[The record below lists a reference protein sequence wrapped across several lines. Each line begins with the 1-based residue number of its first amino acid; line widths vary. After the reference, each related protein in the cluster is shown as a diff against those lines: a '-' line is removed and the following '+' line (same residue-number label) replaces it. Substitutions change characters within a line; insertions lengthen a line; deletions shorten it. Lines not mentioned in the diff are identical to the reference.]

1 MNEEEVVGGV
11 LGQDPDPNNI
21 FAHDMMDHDDHD
33 GAAVEAFQVQHDV
46 PEDQQHQEA
55 PHDVQDMMEDMRSP
69 AEAVAA
75 AQAPEAGQLQP
86 HGQVQGQRPIGGV
99 GLLLRHASQS
109 SLDESSQKFGQKL
122 GEHKRPP
129 YKNVSHPGKALDGMN
144 SMRLSGMLC
153 DVTLVA
159 ANTEIP
165 AHKMVLAASSSYF
178 YAMFSGF
185 TERDSSRVVLQGVDP
200 DALHI
205 LVDYVY
211 TSEVDVTEDNVQSLL
226 PAANL
231 LQLTDV
237 RDACCEFLQ
246 SQLHPTNCLGIRAF
260 ADLHGCMDLL
270 TTTESYIERHFT
282 EVLECDEF
290 YGLTPVQVSQLIAS
304 DTITVPSEEKVF
316 ESVISW
322 INFSTD
328 QRSQYLP
335 QLLEH
340 VRLPLLSQE
349 YLLNRVESEPLLKS
363 NDNCKDYIIEAMKY
377 HLLKGDMKLS
387 MSLTSPRTK
396 PRQPIGLPKVMLA
409 IGGQAPKAIRSVE
422 CYDFKDDRWFHLS
435 EMPGR
440 RCRCGVAV
448 VRGRVYAVGGFNGSL
463 RVRTV
468 DMYDPTADTWSSI
481 ASMEARRS
489 TLGVAVLNDQIYAV
503 GGFDGSSGLNTAEV
517 LDMSVTGSQEW
528 RPIASMSTRRS
539 SVGVGVLGGL
549 IYAVG
554 GYDGNSRQCLA
565 SVEVYN
571 PDQDIWCPVSD
582 MSARRSGAGVGV
594 LHGLLYSVGG
604 HDGPLVRKSVECY
617 NSDTNKWSPVADM
630 NYCRRNAGV
639 ISHSGVLY
647 VIGGDDGTSNLASV
661 EMYNPKTDTWSVLAA
676 NMTIGRSYTGVSI
689 IDKPSFL

>member
-1 MNEEEVVGGV
+1 MNDMMEDIGAVDAPEAAMNPPEVVGG
-11 LGQDPDPNNI
+11 L
-21 FAHDMMDHDDHD
+21 AEH
-33 GAAVEAFQVQHDV
+33 
-46 PEDQQHQEA
+46 HQRIS
-55 PHDVQDMMEDMRSP
+55 QS
-69 AEAVAA
+69 
-75 AQAPEAGQLQP
+75 QSQL
-86 HGQVQGQRPIGGV
+86 RA

-109 SLDESSQKFGQKL
+109 SLDECSQRQK
-122 GEHKRPP
+122 GPETRRPP
-129 YKNVSHPGKALDGMN
+129 YKNGSHSGKALEGMN
-144 SMRLSGMLC
+144 SMRVSGLLC

-159 ANTEIP
+159 ETTEIP
-165 AHKMVLAASSSYF
+165 AQKIVLAASSPYF
-178 YAMFSGF
+178 YAMFTGF

-200 DALHI
+200 EALHI

-211 TSEVDVTEDNVQSLL
+211 TSSVDVTEENVQSLL

-260 ADLHGCMDLL
+260 ADLHGCLDLL
-270 TTTESYIERHFT
+270 ANTKSYIERHFT

-290 YGLTPVQVSQLIAS
+290 LGLQPDQVAELIAS
-304 DTITVPSEEKVF
+304 DTITVPCEEKVF
-316 ESVISW
+316 EAVITW
-322 INFSTD
+322 INFSSEG
-328 QRSQYLP
+328 RAEFLA

-349 YLLNRVESEPLLKS
+349 YLLNRVDSEPLLKT
-363 NDNCKDYIIEAMKY
+363 NDSCKDYIIEAMKF

-387 MSLTSPRTK
+387 MSITSPRTK
-396 PRQPIGLPKVMLA
+396 PRQPVGLPKVMLA

-422 CYDFKDDRWFHLS
+422 CYDYKDDRWFHLS

-468 DMYDPTADTWSSI
+468 DMYDPTSDTWTSI

-489 TLGVAVLNDQIYAV
+489 TLGVAVFNDMIFAV
-503 GGFDGSSGLNTAEV
+503 GGFDGSCGLNTAEL
-517 LDMSVTGSQEW
+517 LDMSITGSQEW

-565 SVEVYN
+565 TVEVYN
-571 PDQDIWCPVSD
+571 PDQDLWCPVSE

-617 NSDTNKWSPVADM
+617 NPDTNKWSPSADM

-639 ISHSGVLY
+639 ITHNGVLY

-661 EMYNPKTDTWSVLAA
+661 EMYSPKSDTWTVLAA
-676 NMTIGRSYTGVSI
+676 NMTIGRSYTGVCV
-689 IDKPSFL
+689 IDKPSFI